1 MYTFSCFR
9 LFFFFF
15 SHFLFA
21 CACYVITERGRFPL
35 GFIFHTSVTVR
46 PLFIYLFLYLV
57 CFVPNHCYNFMPFMF
72 SVFVCKAVYGVFF
85 KGDLYFLGMRMD
97 TAQAFLPSG
106 EKLYSF
112 PEQVV
117 KEVRGIALAVIR
129 RLFFPILR
137 RYLAGMLRR
146 RVLQLRRGSG
156 ELEAKLLLALE
167 QFSAPAQLAR
177 TVDMGAEMA
186 RVSWVMKQ
194 VVASADYRVFAQR
207 EFVQYLGEP
216 GNAVVVLLVGSVTK
230 RVRMARVRCR
240 SVVEKTSLRPFTAP
254 GSVVQGDETSQ
265 VSRASSA
272 LSVRRSSVSSVPSE
286 TPSPCTVVCAP
297 AVFGEYNTVGG
308 YPWTEYIVAES
319 PLVVTASL
327 SKNAYC
333 EILGAFPKQIQKQ
346 VLLMALQSREKLIP
360 RFAPMTIGRMRLCP
374 LLTDLS
380 DENVLHLMDYLVPR
394 VQAAGMQIG
403 ELNAPQHI
411 FFIRRGTVYIRH
423 EELFLA
429 DMSSATQPKCRSL
442 LVEGHTF
449 GERQCIFREALGDSF
464 YAVTN
469 VDLYALPFSVLIQF
483 MKQQPDARK
492 TIYASAKAA
501 SLVLENDYER
511 MRFVPSSVQ
520 EMGTVLLGSTL
531 MSKLFHRRVSISTT
545 SSKRVTPL
553 AALATNTGN
562 MDGKVDQSACG
573 VSPHFIEQ
581 IRKIPLLD
589 LCSPDDAF
597 YAECASHW
605 NMVLY
610 DAGEYIVRRGSECN
624 RLLLF
629 PQGGAAVVLNEKN
642 ASQFFVDSSTPFF
655 RKNFSLV
662 PRECIIGYTC
672 VRRHPWALNVIA
684 LESQLEVWEIK
695 RVKFLELLRKYQL
708 ERKLQEIVLQLLQPL
723 MSLPS
728 RSTVLDMQPL
738 LAPAPNS
745 LWSEHRIPNL
755 HPVSLCEHLRFP
767 VWREG
772 DLPLEP
778 YNSKIRRSTI

>member
-1 MYTFSCFR
+1 M
-9 LFFFFF
+9 
-15 SHFLFA
+15 
-21 CACYVITERGRFPL
+21 
-35 GFIFHTSVTVR
+35 
-46 PLFIYLFLYLV
+46 LFI
-57 CFVPNHCYNFMPFMF
+57 F
-72 SVFVCKAVYGVFF
+72 SVFVYKAVYGVFF
-85 KGDLYFLGMRMD
+85 EGGLYFLGMRAD
-97 TAQAFLPSG
+97 TMQAFLPSG

-112 PEQVV
+112 PERVV

-129 RLFFPILR
+129 CLFCPILKR
-137 RYLAGMLRR
+137 HLAGMHRR

-156 ELEAKLLLALE
+156 ELEAKMLHALE
-167 QFSAPAQLAR
+167 QLSAPAQLAHA
-177 TVDMGAEMA
+177 VDMGAELA

-194 VVASADYRVFAQR
+194 VAASADYRVFTQR

-216 GNAVVVLLVGSVTK
+216 GNAVVVLLVGSVTR
-230 RVRMARVRCR
+230 RVRMARVRGK
-240 SVVEKTSLRPFTAP
+240 SVLEKTIFRPFTAP

-272 LSVRRSSVSSVPSE
+272 LSLRRSSVSSVYSEKPSQ
-286 TPSPCTVVCAP
+286 CTVVCAP

-333 EILGAFPKQIQKQ
+333 GILGAFPKHIQKK

-360 RFAPMTIGRMRLCP
+360 LFAPMTIGRMRLCP

-380 DENVLHLMDYLVPR
+380 DENLLHLMDYLVPH
-394 VQAAGMQIG
+394 VKAAGMQIG

-429 DMSSATQPKCRSL
+429 DLSSATQPKCRSL

-449 GERQCIFREALGDSF
+449 GERQCIFREALGDTF

-492 TIYASAKAA
+492 IIYASAKAA

-511 MRFVPSSVQ
+511 MRFVPSSVE
-520 EMGTVLLGSTL
+520 EMGTVFLGSAL
-531 MSKLFHRRVSISTT
+531 MSKLFHRRVSISTI
-545 SSKRVTPL
+545 SSRRITPL
-553 AALATNTGN
+553 AALAANTGK

-573 VSPHFIEQ
+573 VSPHFVEQ

-605 NMVLY
+605 NMFLY
-610 DAGEYIVRRGSECN
+610 DAGEYIVRRGGECN

-642 ASQFFVDSSTPFF
+642 ASQCLVDSSTPFF
-655 RKNFSLV
+655 RQNFSLV

-672 VRRHPWALNVIA
+672 VRRHPWALSVIA
-684 LESQLEVWEIK
+684 LENQLEVWEIK

-708 ERKLQEIVLQLLQPL
+708 ERKMQEIVLQLLQPL
-723 MSLPS
+723 MCLPG

-767 VWREG
+767 VWKEG
-772 DLPLEP
+772 DLPLGS
-778 YNSKIRRSTI
+778 YNLKIRRSTI